1 METAFTFWFVKGSQ
15 ISGVQMASTV
25 IVLFEV
31 VTFNGTVSTFLHLEL
46 LFPKVLI
53 NKRSL
58 LNVGKFNSF
67 LNFSTYNSAG
77 SHYQVIKECFFVTS
91 NLNLKQQPR
100 QFAKNYCIFIVWKI
114 SYGLLGIILA
124 FCFR

>member
-1 METAFTFWFVKGSQ
+1 MEIAFTFWFVKESQ
-15 ISGVQMASTV
+15 ISGVQMTSTV

-31 VTFNGTVSTFLHLEL
+31 ITFNGTVSTFLHLEL

-58 LNVGKFNSF
+58 LNAGKFNSF
-67 LNFSTYNSAG
+67 LNFSIYNSAG

-91 NLNLKQQPR
+91 NLNLKKQP
-100 QFAKNYCIFIVWKI
+100 AKKCCIFIVWKI
-114 SYGLLGIILA
+114 SYGLLGIISA